1 MTKILFV
8 CHGNICRSP
17 MAHFIFAH
25 MAKTAGKSGAFFI
38 ESAATSTEELGSG
51 TYPPARRKLQEEG
64 VPLLPHTAVQMTKAD
79 YGKYDLIF
87 GMDSMNIRNILRIC
101 GGDPEGKVRRLLDL
115 TDRPRDVADPWYT
128 GNFDAAYRDI
138 RQGCEALWNLLEQG

>member
-17 MAHFIFAH
+17 MAHFIFSH
-25 MAKTAGKSGAFFI
+25 MVKTAGKSAEFFI
-38 ESAATSTEELGSG
+38 DSAATSTEELGNG
-51 TYPPARRKLQEEG
+51 TYPPARRKLHEEG
-64 VPLLPHTAVQMTKAD
+64 IPLLPHVSVQMTKSD

-87 GMDSMNIRNILRIC
+87 GMDSMNIRNIHRIC
-101 GGDPEGKVRRLLDL
+101 GGDPEGKVQRLLDL

-138 RQGCEALWNLLEQG
+138 REGCEILFRKLTQK